1 MSVDIDE
8 YKRQLEEFTKKAVPQ
23 SAIDYQM
30 AIVRQLYMFMVT
42 FTPVDTG
49 ALRGNWKV
57 SVGRKPTG
65 SSKSRKTDA
74 TQTGAPPTAKEIAQV
89 TAIAKTLKVANLG
102 QTVWIGNLVN
112 YAKFIEFGYTHVSGK
127 KMKPFAMMQKA
138 RHSTLE
144 KIISGNV
151 RWQNIGS

>member
-65 SSKSRKTDA
+65 SYSTRDSSSYRYRKDFEGGKLRTDS
-74 TQTGAPPTAKEIAQV
+74 V
-89 TAIAKTLKVANLG
+89 D
-102 QTVWIGNLVN
+102 
-112 YAKFIEFGYTHVSGK
+112 
-127 KMKPFAMMQKA
+127 
-138 RHSTLE
+138 R
-144 KIISGNV
+144 
-151 RWQNIGS
+151 